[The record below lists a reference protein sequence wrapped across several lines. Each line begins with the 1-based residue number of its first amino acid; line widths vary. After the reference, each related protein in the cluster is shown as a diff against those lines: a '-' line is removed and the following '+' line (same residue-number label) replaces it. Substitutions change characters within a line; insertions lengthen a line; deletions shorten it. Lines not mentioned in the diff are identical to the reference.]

1 MHMGVEIRGRAL
13 GPGRPWLCAPLV
25 GRERAQVLQ
34 EAAAL
39 SRLPVDIGEW
49 RYDLAAPLADGPE
62 GLLPAILEAMGDKP
76 LIFTY
81 RTPAEQQ
88 GGGPAPLDYGAA
100 ILAAAQA
107 GADLVDVEWN
117 RGQKLA
123 AQLGR
128 AAREAGRRALF
139 SCHDFLGTPSVPLM
153 VQTLLRMEDAGG
165 DVVKLAVTPQT
176 PGDVLAL
183 LTATQ
188 EAGQR
193 LSVPLITMSM
203 GRLGMASR
211 LCGGLFGACL
221 TFGAAAGESAP
232 GQPPVEDL
240 ARTLELLYGS

>member
-1 MHMGVEIRGRAL
+1 MRIEIRGRSL
-13 GPGRPWLCAPLV
+13 GQGRPWLCAPLV
-25 GRERAQVLQ
+25 GRERERILQ

-39 SRLPVDIGEW
+39 SALPVDIGEW
-49 RYDLAAPLADGPE
+49 RYDLAAPLAGGPG
-62 GLLPAILEAMGDKP
+62 GLLPALLEALGDKP
-76 LIFTY
+76 LLFTY
-81 RTPAEQQ
+81 RTPAENQ
-88 GGGPAPLDYGAA
+88 GDGPAPLDYAAA

-107 GADLVDVEWN
+107 GADLVDIEWN

-123 AQLGR
+123 AQLGHR
-128 AAREAGRRALF
+128 AREAGSRAVF

-153 VQTLLRMEDAGG
+153 VQTLLRMEDGGG
-165 DVVKLAVTPQT
+165 DVVKLAVTPKT

-232 GQPPVEDL
+232 GQPPVEEL
-240 ARTLELLYGS
+240 ARTLGLLYGP

>member
-1 MHMGVEIRGRAL
+1 MGVRIRGKVL
-13 GPGRPWLCAPLV
+13 GSGRPWLCAPLV
-25 GRERAQVLQ
+25 GQNREQVLK
-34 EAAAL
+34 EAVAL
-39 SRLPVDIGEW
+39 TGLPVDIGEW
-49 RYDLAAPLADGPE
+49 RYDLAAPLEGGP
-62 GLLPAILEAMGDKP
+62 GSLLPSILQALGDKP

-81 RTPAEQQ
+81 RTRAEKQ
-88 GGGPAPLDYGAA
+88 GDGPAPLDYAAA

-107 GADLVDVEWN
+107 GADLVDIEWN

-128 AAREAGRRALF
+128 RAREAGSRAVF

-153 VQTLLRMEDAGG
+153 VQTLLRMEDGGG
-165 DVVKLAVTPQT
+165 DVVKLAVTPKT

-232 GQPPVEDL
+232 GQPPVEEL
-240 ARTLELLYGS
+240 ARTLELLYGP

>member
-1 MHMGVEIRGRAL
+1 MRIEIRGRSL
-13 GPGRPWLCAPLV
+13 GQGRPWLCAPLV
-25 GRERAQVLQ
+25 GRERERILQ

-39 SRLPVDIGEW
+39 SGLPVDMGEW
-49 RYDLAAPLADGPE
+49 RYDLAAPLEGGP
-62 GLLPAILEAMGDKP
+62 GSLLPAILEALGDKP

-81 RTPAEQQ
+81 RTPAEKQ
-88 GGGPAPLDYGAA
+88 GGGPAPLDYAAA

-107 GADLVDVEWN
+107 GADLVDIEWN

-128 AAREAGRRALF
+128 GAREAGCKTVF
-139 SCHDFLGTPSVPLM
+139 SCHDFLGTPSVALM
-153 VQTLLRMEDAGG
+153 VQTLLRMEDGGG

-176 PGDVLAL
+176 PEDVLAL

-211 LCGGLFGACL
+211 LCGGLFGSCL
-221 TFGAAAGESAP
+221 TFGAAARESAP
-232 GQPPVEDL
+232 GQPPVEEL
-240 ARTLELLYGS
+240 ARTLGLLYGP